1 MKQEC
6 KRFLIIYIKY
16 FIVPTYHPT
25 FQSASYAL
33 FGKPSIQTT
42 YTRLQND
49 RYISHIN
56 TNYAL
61 PSLISLILW
70 ALFNHRLQ
78 KKTNSD
84 GTETLILNQEHSILF
99 TGNLPSTEDLYTIT
113 HTAYWRTQISQSVML
128 SGFSG
133 EFWGT
138 AKQTAKCNR

>member
-6 KRFLIIYIKY
+6 NRFLISS
-16 FIVPTYHPT
+16 VQGATYHPT

-33 FGKPSIQTT
+33 FGKPSVQTT
-42 YTRLQND
+42 YTRLQNN

-56 TNYAL
+56 TSLCTSVSHFPYSL
-61 PSLISLILW
+61 SLIQSP
-70 ALFNHRLQ
+70 ATE
-78 KKTNSD
+78 KTNSD
-84 GTETLILNQEHSILF
+84 GTKTLILNQEHSILF

-113 HTAYWRTQISQSVML
+113 HTACWRTQISQSVMP